1 MHPAFSTRGAQRRR
15 FVSNTL
21 RTREP
26 TCVLQLTVDAGAF
39 TTLREMVVRVCGA
52 AFEYMRAMP
61 PREDGTVKLWLCLR
75 PAAVAAVAEAVRLSF
90 PAAEVRQVFD
100 RTGEVAQ

>member
-15 FVSNTL
+15 LVSNTL

-39 TTLREMVVRVCGA
+39 AALREMVVRVCGTA
-52 AFEYMRAMP
+52 LEYLRAVP

-75 PAAVAAVAEAVRLSF
+75 PAAMAAVADAVRRSF
-90 PAAEVRQVFD
+90 PAAEVRQVFN
-100 RTGEVAQ
+100 RTREVAQ